1 MLRIPMLRTITVI
14 LAFIA
19 IMQPVAASD
28 LLFYIRPGTLENQT
42 EGFVL
47 MYPLENTVE
56 PGQNITFKNE
66 DLHRRPFTLVSEEN
80 LFPQTTL
87 TFRRSISVQF
97 NETGTYNFYLEE
109 KPTVTVQLTVVD
121 YDSNSEP
128 QATQSPPQEQEVVEE
143 NNPWAAMKDIPGF
156 CVPATLMMLILA
168 ILIVRKKTID

>member
-1 MLRIPMLRTITVI
+1 MLRTITVI

-28 LLFYIRPGTLENQT
+28 SLIYIRPGTLENQT

-56 PGQNITFKNE
+56 QGQTVTFKNE

-87 TFRRSISVQF
+87 TFRRSLSVQF
-97 NETGTYNFYLEE
+97 DELGTYNFYLEE

-121 YDSNSEP
+121 YDSDNEP
-128 QATQSPPQEQEVVEE
+128 QATQSPPYEQEVVEE

-156 CVPATLMMLILA
+156 CVPATLLMLILA
-168 ILIVRKKTID
+168 FLTHRTRE

>member
-1 MLRIPMLRTITVI
+1 MLKIITVI
-14 LAFIA
+14 LLLIA

-47 MYPLENTVE
+47 MHPLENIVE
-56 PGQNITFKNE
+56 PGQNVTFKNE

-80 LFPQTTL
+80 LFPPTML
-87 TFRRSISVQF
+87 TFRRSLSVQF
-97 NETGTYNFYLEE
+97 DEPGTYNFYLEE
-109 KPTVTVQLTVVD
+109 KPTVTVQLTIVD
-121 YDSNSEP
+121 YDSDNEP
-128 QATQSPPQEQEVVEE
+128 QATQSPPREQEVIEE

-168 ILIVRKKTID
+168 ILIVRKKRID

>member
-1 MLRIPMLRTITVI
+1 MQRTIIFI

-19 IMQPVAASD
+19 IMQSVTALDP
-28 LLFYIRPGTLENQT
+28 LIYIRPGTLENQT

-47 MYPLENTVE
+47 MYPFENIVEQGQTV
-56 PGQNITFKNE
+56 TFKNE

-87 TFRRSISVQF
+87 TFRKSISVQF
-97 NETGTYNFYLEE
+97 DEPGTYNFYLEK

-121 YDSNSEP
+121 YDSDNEP
-128 QATQSPPQEQEVVEE
+128 QATQSPPYEQEVVEE

-156 CVPATLMMLILA
+156 CVPATLLMLILA
-168 ILIVRKKTID
+168 FLTHRTRE

>member
-1 MLRIPMLRTITVI
+1 MLKIITVI

-56 PGQNITFKNE
+56 QGQTVTFKNE

-80 LFPQTTL
+80 LFPPTTL
-87 TFRRSISVQF
+87 TFRRSLSVQF
-97 NETGTYNFYLEE
+97 DEAGTYNFYLEE
-109 KPTVTVQLTVVD
+109 KPTVTLQLTVVD
-121 YDSNSEP
+121 YDSDNEP
-128 QATQSPPQEQEVVEE
+128 QATQSPPQQQEVVEE
-143 NNPWAAMKDIPGF
+143 NDSWAAMKDIPGF
-156 CVPATLMMLILA
+156 SVPATLMMLILA
-168 ILIVRKKTID
+168 ILIVRIKRID

>member
-1 MLRIPMLRTITVI
+1 MLKTITVI

-28 LLFYIRPGTLENQT
+28 LLIYIRPGTLENQT

-56 PGQNITFKNE
+56 QGQTIIFKNE

-87 TFRRSISVQF
+87 TFRRSLFVQF
-97 NETGTYNFYLEE
+97 DETGTYNFYLEE

-121 YDSNSEP
+121 YDSNNEP

-143 NNPWAAMKDIPGF
+143 KDPWAAMKDIPGF
-156 CVPATLMMLILA
+156 GTPATLIMLILA
-168 ILIVRKKTID
+168 ILVVRKKRID